1 MQPKENKMGTESVGR
16 LIAGMALPAMF
27 AMLIQA
33 LYNIVDSIYVARL
46 SQDALTAVSLAFPLQ
61 SLIIALGVGT
71 GVGVNSLIARRLG
84 AGNREAASAA
94 AKHGLVL
101 AVISGL
107 VYGLICFIIMKP
119 FFAAFTDVQSS
130 IYTQG
135 VQYGYIVTTLSVFCM
150 ISIGCE
156 KIIQAT
162 GNMVIP
168 MVQNVVGAVVN
179 IILDPI
185 MIFGLLGCPKMGV
198 VGAAIATVTG
208 QIVSMALGLCF
219 LFLRKHDVDVHF
231 K

>member
-1 MQPKENKMGTESVGR
+1 MQPKENNMGTESVGR

-101 AVISGL
+101 ALLYHYEAVL
-107 VYGLICFIIMKP
+107 CRLYRCTVVYL
-119 FFAAFTDVQSS
+119 
-130 IYTQG
+130 YTG
-135 VQYGYIVTTLSVFCM
+135 RAIWLYCNNALGFLYDFHRLRENHTGYRKYGY
-150 ISIGCE
+150 
-156 KIIQAT
+156 
-162 GNMVIP
+162 P
-168 MVQNVVGAVVN
+168 DGAEC
-179 IILDPI
+179 
-185 MIFGLLGCPKMGV
+185 GRC
-198 VGAAIATVTG
+198 
-208 QIVSMALGLCF
+208 S
-219 LFLRKHDVDVHF
+219 R
-231 K
+231 

>member
-94 AKHGLVL
+94 AKQKSEV
-101 AVISGL
+101 V
-107 VYGLICFIIMKP
+107 CF
-119 FFAAFTDVQSS
+119 
-130 IYTQG
+130 
-135 VQYGYIVTTLSVFCM
+135 
-150 ISIGCE
+150 
-156 KIIQAT
+156 
-162 GNMVIP
+162 
-168 MVQNVVGAVVN
+168 
-179 IILDPI
+179 
-185 MIFGLLGCPKMGV
+185 
-198 VGAAIATVTG
+198 
-208 QIVSMALGLCF
+208 
-219 LFLRKHDVDVHF
+219 
-231 K
+231 